1 MTSIL
6 ERIKSAQKSFE
17 ESQKRKRELIAEEKK
32 AYKEAKEAQT
42 KIETAKKKVAEQNKH
57 NAKIEK
63 AREAG
68 IKAALPGATKTQIK
82 QLAEKGAVAGV
93 KGASGLGAF
102 LKAHVKFEPE
112 RRSRPTKKRKMT
124 HKKMGGKKGSATSRR
139 VR

>member
-6 ERIKSAQKSFE
+6 ERIKSAHKSFE
-17 ESQKRKRELIAEEKK
+17 ESQKKKRELIEEEKK

-42 KIETAKKKVAEQNKH
+42 KIEVAKKKVSEQNKRS
-57 NAKIEK
+57 AKIEK

-82 QLAEKGAVAGV
+82 ELARKGAVVGV

-112 RRSRPTKKRKMT
+112 RRARPTKKKQMK
-124 HKKMGGKKGSATSRR
+124 HKRMGKKRGSATSRR
-139 VR
+139 VK